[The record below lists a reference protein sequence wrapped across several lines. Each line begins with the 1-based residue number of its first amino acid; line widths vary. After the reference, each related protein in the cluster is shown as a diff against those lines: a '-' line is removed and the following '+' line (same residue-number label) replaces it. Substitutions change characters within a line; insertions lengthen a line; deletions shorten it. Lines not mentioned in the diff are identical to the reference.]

1 MGVSCYEEYKR
12 LKKEYENNTKKLNL
26 LEETI
31 EMNNINLRNQKK
43 KEDNLNKAINNL
55 NREINGYKEINE
67 NLNSQI
73 KREKNLNQEKTRT
86 LNNYINNAEREAERY
101 KNEIKAFEK
110 KYNKIQ
116 DDKIT
121 RNDN

>member
-1 MGVSCYEEYKR
+1 MD
-12 LKKEYENNTKKLNL
+12 
-26 LEETI
+26 I
-31 EMNNINLRNQKK
+31 
-43 KEDNLNKAINNL
+43 
-55 NREINGYKEINE
+55 EINE
-67 NLNSQI
+67 NLNKQI
-73 KREKNLNQEKTRT
+73 KREKILNQESTTK
-86 LNNYINNAEREAERY
+86 LSNYINNAEREAERY